1 MNAHEQQKQ
10 AEAYLK
16 AWQPLSEL
24 HLIKKKG
31 GARNLKPQR
40 NVRDFKG

>member
-16 AWQPLSEL
+16 AWQQLPEL

-31 GARNLKPQR
+31 GGKK
-40 NVRDFKG
+40 FKATKKCKRL